1 MTWINFFAAIGVFS
15 VSVVFLAILLVWLVP
30 ESIAEIDCD

>member
-15 VSVVFLAILLVWLVP
+15 VSVVSLAVLLVWLVP
-30 ESIAEIDCD
+30 ESIVEMEE